1 MFPPVEG
8 ALTESTRLPVATDYV
23 DKMLLR
29 LTGQNT
35 VTRKGLPLAPPESQS
50 TLTLS
55 SHTCSL
61 RTTWDV
67 LDPGI
72 QNSGQLGPQPC
83 QWWVILLYPGL
94 LALAAPSHQQFRHWV
109 QTALFTTTLEQRW
122 RNSVVNVKKKL

>member
-1 MFPPVEG
+1 MLNKHLANRYSNSLFPPAEG
-8 ALTESTRLPVATDYV
+8 ALSESTPLPVATDYV

-29 LTGQNT
+29 LTGQNA

-50 TLTLS
+50 TLTRS

-72 QNSGQLGPQPC
+72 
-83 QWWVILLYPGL
+83 
-94 LALAAPSHQQFRHWV
+94 
-109 QTALFTTTLEQRW
+109 
-122 RNSVVNVKKKL
+122 